1 MKAGY
6 MKSSYKKEDIDVSEH
21 VDALVNGETDLS
33 EEFKSKAA
41 TIFETAIK
49 SKVTEIAE
57 KMDAEY
63 DERFEAE
70 KQTHKDELVE
80 KVDGYLNYVVEQ
92 WMKENELAVERG
104 IKGEIAE
111 DFING
116 LKKLFEE
123 HYIDVPDEKYDVLED
138 QSNKIEELEKKLNEQ
153 IEKNVEMAK
162 ENGDF
167 VRAKII
173 SEVAS
178 DLADTS
184 KEKFAKLTDEIEYSD
199 ADTFKEKVMTVKESY
214 FGKKED
220 ANKSDID
227 DVAAGESSNEDLS
240 NAMAAYT
247 AAISKTKDI
256 KISN

>member
-1 MKAGY
+1 MKRDL
-6 MKSSYKKEDIDVSEH
+6 KK
-21 VDALVNGETDLS
+21 
-33 EEFKSKAA
+33 
-41 TIFETAIK
+41 
-49 SKVTEIAE
+49 
-57 KMDAEY
+57 
-63 DERFEAE
+63 

-138 QSNKIEELEKKLNEQ
+138 QSNKIEDLEKKLNEQ

-173 SEVAS
+173 SEVTS

-227 DVAAGESSNEDLS
+227 DVAEVSPL
-240 NAMAAYT
+240 T
-247 AAISKTKDI
+247 KTYLMQWLLIPPLLAKLKILNYLIKD
-256 KISN
+256 NRER